1 MNGCYRLLFAVVA
14 GFLRLRHS
22 PHPILPPQGGKG
34 PLVLKP
40 HSRIPNLESISTHFT
55 NLAFL
60 ALSLFVVAAGVHA
73 QAYPNKPI
81 RIIVPFAAGGGNDTL
96 ARMIAEKLNQ
106 SWGQPVIVENRV
118 GADSRIGTELIA
130 KASPDGYTFGV
141 VSTTHAI
148 VPGMMKNLP
157 YDAAK
162 DFTSITLAAV
172 SPNVLVVNPS
182 VPAKTMAEFVKLAK
196 ARPGKLNY
204 ATAGRGSSN
213 TLTGVMLGLDLTNV
227 PYKGASEAVTAVL
240 GGHVEMS
247 ITSLATS
254 LRYLQAGTLRALAVT
269 SARRSALA
277 PDVPTME
284 ESGFTG
290 FATPTWYGVIGPAGM
305 PKSLVTRINAEIVK
319 ILNMPDINDRML
331 KLGLEPSPMSVAEFD
346 AYIRSELVKWGKAVK
361 AAGIQP
367 K

>member
-1 MNGCYRLLFAVVA
+1 MNGGYRLFFAVVA
-14 GFLRLRHS
+14 GFLRLRHF
-22 PHPILPPQGGKG
+22 PRAILRPQEGKG
-34 PLVLKP
+34 PHALKLRGRIPPLQGAGPRFMSLVLP
-40 HSRIPNLESISTHFT
+40 IV
-55 NLAFL
+55 
-60 ALSLFVVAAGVHA
+60 SLVTVVSGVQA
-73 QAYPNKPI
+73 QSFPNKPI

-284 ESGFTG
+284 ESGFAG

-305 PKSLVTRINAEIVK
+305 PKSLVARINAEIVK
-319 ILNMPDINDRML
+319 ILHMPDINDRML

-367 K
+367 E